1 SSFAYKNRSVKVQE
15 IGRDLGVRF
24 VLEGSIRKAG
34 ARVRITAQLID
45 AETGGHLWAERV
57 DREPTDIFFTQ
68 DEGGEKIV
76 GSLAVTLTQGEERRL
91 HRRGT
96 KNVAAY
102 EAWLRARELLAR
114 GTREGVAEAKA
125 MHRRAIE
132 LDPKFAAPH
141 AGISLAAIS
150 EYVSDW
156 RDPAEA
162 LDEADTWARR
172 ALELDD
178 QEPVCH
184 MARA

>member
-1 SSFAYKNRSVKVQE
+1 KVSGLFVIARNSCFAYKNRSVKVQE

-34 ARVRITAQLID
+34 NRVRITAQLID
-45 AETGGHLWAERV
+45 AESGGQLLGEPV
-57 DREPTDIFFTQ
+57 DRDLPYNLFTHDQ
-68 DEGGEKIV
+68 VVQKIV
-76 GSLAVTLTQGEERRL
+76 GSLAVTLTQGEQQRL
-91 HRRGT
+91 RRRGT

-102 EAWLRARELLAR
+102 ETWLRAREVLAR

-150 EYVSDW
+150 EYV
-156 RDPAEA
+156 
-162 LDEADTWARR
+162 
-172 ALELDD
+172 
-178 QEPVCH
+178 
-184 MARA
+184 